1 MWAHYG
7 ADLQVGTFEDFERL
21 AGIARE
27 TQSALKAA
35 TWDELFDALG
45 EDVTRNEFSTWIDD
59 AWDEWC
65 SEHNVDGDAMPD
77 DWFPED
83 LPDLSGDWLSDRPR
97 YNDPEQLELPEQF
110 MELGKFQT
118 TMLGGDFVSWAE
130 SDLPMIKRL
139 ALRLRYDLVERPDLI
154 VWV

>member
-1 MWAHYG
+1 
-7 ADLQVGTFEDFERL
+7 
-21 AGIARE
+21 
-27 TQSALKAA
+27 
-35 TWDELFDALG
+35 
-45 EDVTRNEFSTWIDD
+45 
-59 AWDEWC
+59 
-65 SEHNVDGDAMPD
+65 MPD

-97 YNDPEQLELPEQF
+97 YNDLEQLELPEQF